1 MEINQLFKT
10 KREMVESFRTDRGK
24 LGFGKKAKDVVIP
37 DGLYEKCPK
46 CEANILKEDIVSH
59 SFVCT
64 SCNHHFRLRAK
75 ERLHLLVDT
84 GTFKETNTLKK
95 SKNPLDLPGYEK
107 KLVQNQRATKINEA
121 VITGIGKIN
130 GYTYA
135 IAIMDSYF
143 LMGSMGSVVG
153 EKITSLTELA
163 TKRKLPLI
171 IFSTSGGARMQEGI
185 LSLMQMAKTSAAIG
199 KHSAAGLLYI
209 SYITNPTTGGVS
221 ASFAMLGDI
230 IISEPGTLIGFA
242 GPRVIEQTIG
252 QKLPEDFQRAEFLHE
267 KGFLDMVVTRKDM
280 KETITKISKLH
291 RLTNKSVQVD
301 RKIEKTEQE
310 VN

>member
-10 KREMVESFRTDRGK
+10 RKEMVESFRTDMEK
-24 LGFGKKAKDVVIP
+24 LGFNRKAKEVIIP

-46 CEANILKEDIVSH
+46 CEVNILKEDIISH
-59 SFVCT
+59 NFVCT
-64 SCNHHFRLRAK
+64 SCDHHFRLRAK
-75 ERLHLLVDT
+75 ERLHLIVDS
-84 GTFKETNTLKK
+84 GTFRETNSNKK
-95 SKNPLDLPGYEK
+95 SKNPLDIPGYEK
-107 KLVQNQRATKINEA
+107 KLAQNQKSSQINEA
-121 VITGIGKIN
+121 VITGIGKIS

-143 LMGSMGSVVG
+143 LMGSMGAVVG
-153 EKITSLTELA
+153 EKITQLTELA

-171 IFSTSGGARMQEGI
+171 IFSTSGGARMQEGV
-185 LSLMQMAKTSAAIG
+185 LSLVQMAKTSAAIG
-199 KHSAAGLLYI
+199 RHSKAGLLYI

-230 IISEPGTLIGFA
+230 IVSEPGTLIGFA

-267 KGFLDMVVTRKDM
+267 KGFLDMVVHRRNM
-280 KETITKISKLH
+280 KETISKLSKLH
-291 RLTNKSVQVD
+291 GYKSS
-301 RKIEKTEQE
+301 KTEIIE
-310 VN
+310 VKQ